1 VKNIYQKLLFVY
13 LLLVIGYWIVL
24 HLSHKTDSSYN
35 FVYSLLFSLIPLIG
49 GLVGVIKSKIWGR
62 FKSHLGKAVLSI
74 STGLFLWG
82 AGSMIWSYY
91 NLVAKVAIPYPSL
104 ADIGFAASIV
114 FWAIG
119 AVYLSK
125 ASGAGF
131 AFRRSALA
139 KVFTFVVPAAVLAI
153 SYYLLV
159 SVGRQGVLVPQG
171 ETALK
176 VFLDIAYPF
185 GDVISLTL
193 ATVIFGLSFKYFGGV
208 FKRSIILILLGLA
221 IMYFGDFI
229 FSYTT
234 TVGTFY
240 NGDWGDLVLT
250 LGLAAMTLGV
260 LGFAAKPAIKEA
272 VKPEGATA

>member
-1 VKNIYQKLLFVY
+1 MKNIYQKLVFVY
-13 LLLVIGYWIVL
+13 LLLVVGYWIVL
-24 HLSHKTDSSYN
+24 HLSHKTDTNYN
-35 FVYSLLFSLIPLIG
+35 FVYSLLFSLVPLVGGLIG
-49 GLVGVIKSKIWGR
+49 MVKSKIWGR
-62 FKSHLGKAVLSI
+62 LKSHLGRAIFYL

-91 NLVAKVAIPYPSL
+91 NIIAKVEIPYPSF
-104 ADIGFAASIV
+104 ADIGFALSIV
-114 FWAIG
+114 FWAVG

-125 ASGAGF
+125 ASGASF
-131 AFRRSALA
+131 AFRKSTSA
-139 KVFTFVVPAAVLAI
+139 KVFTFFVPALVLAV

-159 SVGRQGVLVPQG
+159 SVARGGTLVPEG

-176 VFLDIAYPF
+176 VVLDIAYPF
-185 GDVISLTL
+185 GDVLSLTL
-193 ATVIFGLSFKYFGGV
+193 ATVIFGLSFKYFGGF
-208 FKRSIILILLGLA
+208 FKKSIIFILLGLA

-250 LGLAAMTLGV
+250 LGLSAMTLGV
-260 LGFAAKPAIKEA
+260 LGFASNPKIGESKVSKET
-272 VKPEGATA
+272 V